1 MYSINIELLVSNNSD
16 LHKVL
21 DDYENNKNYDEMID
35 SLKHLCIED
44 ESDEDTHTKTSDTVN
59 VEQVKI

>member
-1 MYSINIELLVSNNSD
+1 MLISNNSD

-21 DDYENNKNYDEMID
+21 DEYDQNKNYDEMID

-44 ESDEDTHTKTSDTVN
+44 DSDQETQTKASDTVN
-59 VEQVKI
+59 VEQVN